1 MNTYVIKL
9 TNWYSE
15 ENKEV
20 VRIYEV
26 GNCEDVE
33 EAMDFLENQI
43 DLRYGW
49 TMDCIDMIKNTST
62 EGSPE
67 FV

>member
-1 MNTYVIKL
+1 MNTYTIKL

-20 VRIYEV
+20 IRIYKV
-26 GNCEDVE
+26 SNCVDVE
-33 EAMDFLENQI
+33 AAMGFLENQI